1 MGCIRHEAAG
11 RQDVPDAA
19 GCRTPARVARCVTCQ
34 VIPSLMMTAPRK
46 QGGFTSMPSSP
57 KKHSTGLVSRKTQT
71 RDHE

>member
-11 RQDVPDAA
+11 RQDIPDAA
-19 GCRTPARVARCVTCQ
+19 GCRTPARVARCDTCEST
-34 VIPSLMMTAPRK
+34 PGFMMTPPRK

-57 KKHSTGLVSRKTQT
+57 KKPSTGLVSGKTQI